1 MQVEN
6 VEEYIKLLQAH
17 IAHAKSTYLMCVKD
31 LREAANFR
39 PADEVVLSLTGQATS
54 DMDVV
59 PATQT
64 PSCIRSASSVSP
76 NDLENL
82 D

>member
-1 MQVEN
+1 M
-6 VEEYIKLLQAH
+6 EEYIKLLQDH
-17 IAHAKSTYLMCVKD
+17 IALAESTYKMCVKE
-31 LREAANFR
+31 LREDANFR

-59 PATQT
+59 AAATQT
-64 PSCIRSASSVSP
+64 PSYIRPSVSL